1 MNTEQLHLS
10 IRTVAL
16 ATFSR
21 SGGPGGQNV
30 NKLNTKVTLHVPLA
44 DLEGLSAAE
53 RDRLARVLAS
63 RLSGLRQTPQT
74 SADSE
79 NSADISAAELVI
91 SSSEERSQRVN
102 LERAYARAEALI
114 TAAARLPKQRRPT
127 KPSRA
132 ARERRL
138 AEKTHQS
145 QKKANRAFTDE

>member
-10 IRTVAL
+10 IRTAAL

-44 DLEGLSAAE
+44 ALEGLSAAE
-53 RDRLARVLAS
+53 RDRLVRVLAS
-63 RLSGLRQTPQT
+63 RLSGLRQT
-74 SADSE
+74 SDASE
-79 NSADISAAELVI
+79 NSDTSAAELVI

-114 TAAARLPKQRRPT
+114 TAASRLPKQRRPT